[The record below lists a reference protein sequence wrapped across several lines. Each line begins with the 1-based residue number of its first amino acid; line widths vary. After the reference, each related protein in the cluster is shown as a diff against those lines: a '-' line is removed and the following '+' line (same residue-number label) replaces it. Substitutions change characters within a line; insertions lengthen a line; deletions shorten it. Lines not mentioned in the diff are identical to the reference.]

1 MKDKVIYGGDFFIP
15 MLLILIKTFFTT
27 PIFPFVSDEKYMHSF
42 ANNFVKASDELFSK
56 FDITKE

>member
-1 MKDKVIYGGDFFIP
+1 MKNEIIYDGDFFIP

-42 ANNFVKASDELFSK
+42 ADNFINVSDELFSK
-56 FDITKE
+56 YN